1 MSAAATALGLPWVE
15 RVLGQR
21 VDPVTK
27 ARAAEAVVA
36 RALGPEPGAY
46 VCLTNVHTTVESQRS
61 AELRAAVDSAF
72 LSVPDGM
79 PLTWILRRRG
89 YVETEKVTG
98 IEFIPVVASTG
109 LDRGLRHFFYGAA
122 PGVAVRAGLRLEDL
136 VPGVNVVGAA
146 SPPFAEAQGGWPVE
160 ELEHELRR
168 TRPHVLWI
176 GLGAPK
182 QELLMAE
189 LAERVDVPVMVGVGA
204 AFDYLAGTKAAAPT
218 ALRHIGWEWLFRLA
232 VEPRRLARRYIVG
245 NAIFLWLL
253 IRDAVRRRQPPMRDR
268 HERTTRVE
276 APDRS
281 STRPR
286 SDPVGS

>member
-1 MSAAATALGLPWVE
+1 VGLPWVE

-27 ARAAEAVVA
+27 ARAAEAVVD
-36 RALGPEPGAY
+36 RALGGERGAY

-61 AELRAAVDSAF
+61 AALRDAVDGAY

-79 PLTWILRRRG
+79 PLAWILRRRG
-89 YVETEKVTG
+89 HIETEKVTG
-98 IEFIPVVASTG
+98 IEFIPAVASTG
-109 LDRGLRHFFYGAA
+109 LDRRLRHFFYGGA

-136 VPGVNVVGAA
+136 VPGVNIVGAA
-146 SPPFAEAQGGWPVE
+146 SPPFADAHGGWPVE
-160 ELEHELRR
+160 ELERELVR

-182 QELLMAE
+182 QELLMAD

-218 ALRHIGWEWLFRLA
+218 ALRHIGLEWLFRLA
-232 VEPRRLARRYIVG
+232 VEPGRLWRRYLG
-245 NAIFLWLL
+245 TNTMFLWLL
-253 IRDAVRRRQPPMRDR
+253 LREGLKRTQQNSGHEADERQRRWQ
-268 HERTTRVE
+268 E
-276 APDRS
+276 
-281 STRPR
+281 
-286 SDPVGS
+286 

>member
-1 MSAAATALGLPWVE
+1 MSAAPTAVSLPWVE

-27 ARAAEAVVA
+27 ARAAEAVVE
-36 RALGPEPGAY
+36 RSLGGEPGAY
-46 VCLTNVHTTVESQRS
+46 VCLTNVHTTVKSQRS
-61 AELRAAVDSAF
+61 VALRAAVDGAY

-79 PLTWILRRRG
+79 PLAWILRRRG
-89 YVETEKVTG
+89 HIETEKVTG

-109 LDRGLRHFFYGAA
+109 LDRGLRHFFYGGA

-146 SPPFAEAQGGWPVE
+146 SPPFAEAQGGWPIE
-160 ELEHELRR
+160 DLERELRR

-189 LAERVDVPVMVGVGA
+189 LAGRVDVPVMVGVGA

-218 ALRHIGWEWLFRLA
+218 ALRHVGLEWLFRLA
-232 VEPRRLARRYIVG
+232 VEPGRLWRRYLG
-245 NAIFLWLL
+245 TNTMFLWLL
-253 IRDAVRRRQPPMRDR
+253 LREGLKRTQQNSGHDADERQRGWR
-268 HERTTRVE
+268 E
-276 APDRS
+276 
-281 STRPR
+281 
-286 SDPVGS
+286 

>member
-1 MSAAATALGLPWVE
+1 MTTAVGLPWIE

-27 ARAAEAVVA
+27 ARAADAVVE
-36 RALGPEPGAY
+36 RALDGEPGAY

-61 AELRAAVDSAF
+61 AALRAAVDGAY

-89 YVETEKVTG
+89 HLETEKVTG
-98 IEFIPVVASTG
+98 IEFIPVVASSG
-109 LDRGLRHFFYGAA
+109 VDRGLRHFFYGGA
-122 PGVAVRAGLRLEDL
+122 PGVAVRAGLRLEEI
-136 VPGVNVVGAA
+136 VPGVNIVGAA
-146 SPPFAEAQGGWPVE
+146 SPPFADAHGGWPIA
-160 ELEHELRR
+160 ELERELRR

-218 ALRHIGWEWLFRLA
+218 ALRHIGLEWLFRLA
-232 VEPRRLARRYIVG
+232 IEPRRLARRYIVG
-245 NAIFLWLL
+245 NTIFLWLL
-253 IRDAVRRRQPPMRDR
+253 ARDALRRRRFRSSGRD
-268 HERTTRVE
+268 ERTERDG
-276 APDRS
+276 AYDRS
-281 STRPR
+281 ST
-286 SDPVGS
+286 